1 MLSTLFYQ
9 LLKVSSNLHYLTIW
23 TSCETTRI
31 LRMLLLVLRDL
42 LPDLRK
48 VEHSLPGAARVESS
62 LEQVLVVV
70 RPDEPWVAILLE
82 KQEIDVLCCFVIGVP
97 GECFTN

>member
-1 MLSTLFYQ
+1 
-9 LLKVSSNLHYLTIW
+9 
-23 TSCETTRI
+23 
-31 LRMLLLVLRDL
+31 MLLLVLRDL

-48 VEHSLPGAARVESS
+48 VEHSLPGAAWVESS

-70 RPDEPWVAILLE
+70 RSDEPRVAILLE

-97 GECFTN
+97 GERFTN